1 MGSIKKKNYF
11 FLALSAVLNLSII
24 LFLIYPNFLKIKKVS
39 ENFLSQKQ
47 ELFLLEERET
57 NVNKFKNFYN
67 REKVN
72 LNEIEAVFINPEAPV
87 DFIGFLEKISQ
98 DSQISIKI
106 SPISAAA
113 GRTDDP
119 WNSIGFQLE
128 LAGSFPDF
136 LKFLEK
142 LESSAY
148 LVEIKNLNIRGLTES
163 VAPGSVKANI
173 VLKVYARQ

>member
-1 MGSIKKKNYF
+1 MDIKKKIYF
-11 FLALSAVLNLSII
+11 SLALSAVLNLSII

-113 GRTDDP
+113 GTDDT
-119 WNSIGFQLE
+119 WNSIGFQLD
-128 LAGSFPDF
+128 LDGSFPDF

-163 VAPGSVKANI
+163 VAPGSVKANLA
-173 VLKVYARQ
+173 LKVYTTQ